1 MILADD
7 DKLTQNLFDG
17 CDGGVELPIVGV
29 EMRRHADAG
38 LRAIVDEDVALQQL
52 ATDVVRLRHVDR
64 YRAAAL
70 FRIARCVDTP
80 VAPIGPVGPVGPLG
94 PVAPVSP
101 LSPFAPAG
109 PAGPTGPAGPEGPA
123 TPAVPGG
130 QATGRSFL

>member
-1 MILADD
+1 HTRWPRDWSSNVCSSDLCAVEPRRRAGGLHDRGDRLKESLILADD

-70 FRIARCVDTP
+70 FRIARCVDAP
-80 VAPIGPVGPVGPLG
+80 VVPIGQLDQPRGL
-94 PVAPVSP
+94 
-101 LSPFAPAG
+101 
-109 PAGPTGPAGPEGPA
+109 T
-123 TPAVPGG
+123 
-130 QATGRSFL
+130 